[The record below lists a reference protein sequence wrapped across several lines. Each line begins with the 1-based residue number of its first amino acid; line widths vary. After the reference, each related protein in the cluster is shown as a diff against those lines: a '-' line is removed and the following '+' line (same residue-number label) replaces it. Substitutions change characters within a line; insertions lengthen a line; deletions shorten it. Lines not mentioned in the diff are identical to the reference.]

1 MMIYIRSMSRTS
13 TVLDFLNNLYVLS
26 DSDGEGEYARIALYL
41 ECIVFRIISFDH
53 ALDFLKFIR
62 ICNQKPLKLM
72 PVLRATWSKASIKNL
87 TLTFTPKSIVNALKF
102 CIAT

>member
-1 MMIYIRSMSRTS
+1 MGR
-13 TVLDFLNNLYVLS
+13 V
-26 DSDGEGEYARIALYL
+26 EYARIALYL